1 MRGVVFLG
9 DREVALE
16 EFPDPQPGPGE
27 VVIEVKASGMCGTD
41 LHAYRR
47 PAYQRPKANPSNI
60 IGGHEPAGVVVAIG
74 AGVDDN
80 VARIDGRVMVHH
92 YAGCTTC
99 EHCRTGW
106 TQLCRS
112 ETMRLYGGNAH
123 GAHARYMKVPAYT
136 LVPLHDT
143 LSFAAGAAISCGT
156 GTAWGA
162 LQRMELSGRHTIAI
176 FGQGPVGL
184 SATMLAAAQGARV
197 IALDISPSRLARA
210 REFGAAETINP
221 ADCDAVTTIREL
233 TAGKGADRALETSGA
248 AAAGG
253 DALNCLRT
261 WGTACFVGIGADVT
275 LRVRELLKSQVTIM
289 TSVSMSITSQKEC
302 ADFIV
307 QRGLDVDRL
316 FTHQWRLDDA
326 AQAYQHFDKQA
337 DGKAVF
343 LM

>member
-1 MRGVVFLG
+1 MRGIVFLG
-9 DREVALE
+9 ERELALE
-16 EFPDPQPGPGE
+16 DFADPEPAPGE
-27 VVIEVKASGMCGTD
+27 VIIEVKASGMCGTD

-47 PAYQRPKANPSNI
+47 PKPPVATRV
-60 IGGHEPAGVVVAIG
+60 IGGHEPAGIVAALG
-74 AGVDDN
+74 AGVDPRL
-80 VARIDGRVMVHH
+80 VKTGSRVMVHH

-112 ETMRLYGGNAH
+112 DAMRLFGGNAH
-123 GAHARYMKVPAYT
+123 GAHAGYLKVPAYT
-136 LVPLHDT
+136 LVPLDDS

-162 LQRMELSGRHTIAI
+162 LQRMDLPGRHTIAI

-184 SATMLAAAQGARV
+184 SATLLAAAQGARV
-197 IALDISPSRLARA
+197 IALDISPARLARA

-221 ADCDAVTTIREL
+221 ADCDAVAAIRQL
-233 TAGKGADRALETSGA
+233 TAGKGADRALETSGTA
-248 AAAGG
+248 QGG
-253 DALNCLRT
+253 SNAMNCLRT

-275 LRVRELLKSQVTIM
+275 LRVRDLLKSQVTVM
-289 TSVSMSITSQKEC
+289 TSVSMSINAQKEC

-307 QRGLDVDRL
+307 QRGLEVDRL
-316 FTHQWRLDDA
+316 FTHQWKLDDA
-326 AQAYQHFDKQA
+326 VEAYHHFDKQT

>member
-1 MRGVVFLG
+1 
-9 DREVALE
+9 
-16 EFPDPQPGPGE
+16 
-27 VVIEVKASGMCGTD
+27 MCGTD

-47 PAYQRPKANPSNI
+47 AGPVASHI
-60 IGGHEPAGVVVAIG
+60 IAGHEPCGIVAAIG
-74 AGVDDN
+74 AGVDND
-80 VARIDGRVMVHH
+80 VARVGARVMVHH

-99 EHCRTGW
+99 EHCQTGW

-112 ETMRLYGGNAH
+112 PSMKLYGGTAH

-136 LVPLHDT
+136 LVPLHDS
-143 LSFAAGAAISCGT
+143 LSFAAGAAIGCGT

-162 LQRMELSGRHTIAI
+162 LQRMNLSGRDTIAI

-197 IALDISPSRLARA
+197 IALDISEARLARA
-210 REFGAAETINP
+210 REFGATETVNP
-221 ADCDAVTTIREL
+221 ADGQAVAAIREL
-233 TAGKGADRALETSGA
+233 TGGKGVERALETSGA
-248 AAAGG
+248 SSAGV
-253 DALNCLRT
+253 DAMKCVRT
-261 WGTACFVGIGADVT
+261 WGTTCFVGIGQEIP
-275 LRVRELLKSQVTIM
+275 LRVPELLKSQLTMM
-289 TSVSMSITSQKEC
+289 TSVSMSIVGQKAC

-316 FTHQWRLDDA
+316 FTHQWRLEDA
-326 AQAYQHFDKQA
+326 VEAYQHFDRQT